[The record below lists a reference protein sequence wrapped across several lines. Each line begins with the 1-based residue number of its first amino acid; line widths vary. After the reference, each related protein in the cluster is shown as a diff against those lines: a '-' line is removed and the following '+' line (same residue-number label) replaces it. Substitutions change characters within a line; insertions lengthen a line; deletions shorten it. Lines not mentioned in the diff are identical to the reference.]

1 MKEIS
6 NKQVKL
12 DKLIAIYSEISNF
25 FNAIIISG
33 LSSIKTDDIK
43 KYKNFQ
49 HRLEEFGVQYLI
61 ECFEIFINNATEVI
75 SNRNNEAILGMINS
89 FITILIYIRTFER
102 VQTKNRVQLNLQ
114 SELLKLTA
122 NIT

>member
-33 LSSIKTDDIK
+33 LSSIKTEDIK